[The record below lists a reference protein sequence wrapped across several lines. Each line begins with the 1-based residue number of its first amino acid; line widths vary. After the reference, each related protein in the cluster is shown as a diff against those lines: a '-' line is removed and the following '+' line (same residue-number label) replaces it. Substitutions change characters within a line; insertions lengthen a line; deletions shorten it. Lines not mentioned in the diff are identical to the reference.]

1 MTTFTKTQRDIAPG
15 ELVSRQHAIPG
26 DVYKFARLA
35 QFEFTG
41 KPGRGR
47 SNVPTLC
54 DIYQTLTAEGFD
66 LVMNTDWPVAP
77 VFTEIGQPDDCTMAR
92 VKFDI
97 TFDKKLRELKKRADA
112 GEFNVVAASA
122 DARQVSKISLISLA
136 VNLMRVAITARVAIM
151 ARKIASQSTISEND
165 TSVPVFVS
173 RETGAAIR
181 RTKRANSA
189 KQ

>member
-26 DVYKFARLA
+26 DVYRFARLA
-35 QFEFTG
+35 QLEFSG

-54 DIYQTLTAEGFD
+54 DIYQTLTAEG
-66 LVMNTDWPVAP
+66 LAIVETSPTDQPV
-77 VFTEIGQPDDCTMAR
+77 VLTEIGQPDDCAMAR

-97 TFDKKLRELKKRADA
+97 TFDAKLRALKQRADD
-112 GEFNVVAASA
+112 GEFTVVAASA

-136 VNLMRVAITARVAIM
+136 VNLMRVAITARQNAP
-151 ARKIASQSTISEND
+151 QSTISENG
-165 TSVPVFVS
+165 TNVPGFVS

-181 RTKRANSA
+181 RAKRANSGN
-189 KQ
+189 